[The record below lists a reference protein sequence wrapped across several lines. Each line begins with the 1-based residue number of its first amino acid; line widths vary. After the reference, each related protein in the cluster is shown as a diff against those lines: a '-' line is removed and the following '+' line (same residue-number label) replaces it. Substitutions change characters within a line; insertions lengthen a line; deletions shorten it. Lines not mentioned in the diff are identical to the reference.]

1 MEPLALMGLALASF
15 LSGAVNAVAGGGTL
29 IAFPA
34 LIAFGLSPKV
44 ANVTSKVAIWPGTVG
59 GSLAYRGEIGERK
72 RRVVLLAIPSVLGA
86 VAGSVLLLAT
96 SQQLFNAIVP
106 YLVIFASVLLA
117 VDRPLS
123 RLAARAGMA
132 ATSAEHIPAALY
144 VAMFFVGIY
153 GGYFGA
159 GLGILTLS
167 AMSILAPDDLQHAN
181 AVKGI
186 LAMVNN
192 FVAIVVFSVFGPVQW
207 LEAGVMAVFA
217 VVGGYLGVAVARRL
231 PAAKLRIV
239 IVAWGLIL
247 GFKLLLFP

>member
-1 MEPLALMGLALASF
+1 MDPLALILLAVASF

-34 LIAFGLSPKV
+34 LIAYGLSPLV

-59 GSLAYRGEIGERK
+59 GSLAYRSEIRDRK

-106 YLVIFASVLLA
+106 FLVIFASVLLA

-123 RLAARAGMA
+123 RIAVRAGMA
-132 ATSAEHIPAALY
+132 ATSTERIPPALY
-144 VAMFFVGIY
+144 IAMFFVGTY

-159 GLGILTLS
+159 GLGILILS
-167 AMSILAPDDLQHAN
+167 AMSILAPDDIQHAN

-192 FVAIVVFSVFGPVQW
+192 FVAILVFSVFGPVQW

-217 VVGGYLGVAVARRL
+217 IVGGYLGVGLARRL
-231 PAAKLRIV
+231 PAARLRML
-239 IVAWGLIL
+239 IVAWGLIV